1 MKTLCKAIFI
11 VLAVTPTAFAA
22 SKGGTALIS
31 KSSLGNAG
39 NKASQTAAVSTGGKA
54 VAFESEATNFVLGD
68 TNLSRDIFVV
78 NGKTIQRASINSNG
92 YEAQDE
98 AFGWD
103 GDAERADSWT
113 PVISAKGS
121 SVAFVSRAT
130 NLDLETDKGLIT
142 TKETDPSYVYN
153 ESQDTNGVD
162 DIFLR
167 DIAKKRTYRVSGK
180 MKDCTA
186 TSKECTK
193 PGAMHIAENDQTTHD
208 SENPSISGDGRFVAY
223 TTETPADLIAHN
235 VSGTDS
241 ANKKDVFLHDTKT
254 HRTELISGQHD
265 GNGNVTSF
273 AAPGDSDFSA
283 ISPDGRLV
291 VLTSNATNLV
301 PGDVNDTDTDGDA
314 DAGDSDVFAYDT
326 LNRKM
331 LRISGHINNGVVDSE
346 ANGES
351 ISNRFSVA
359 GTKGRYFVAFH
370 SKATN
375 LDSLQEAE
383 SDPNDYDDDVFVADL
398 QTDKTTNQL
407 SIAEIRRVSGK
418 VDLATGLVSEEANGR
433 SRYPAIAATKTAY
446 SVAFESDAYNMLTPL
461 FSWQED
467 SNDVQDIYVYDGNTK
482 LMSRASLD
490 LEGFE
495 PQENS
500 ENPAISSDGRAVA
513 FDTKDPYMVLLDGN
527 QTTRDVFLRRR

>member
-11 VLAVTPTAFAA
+11 VLAVTPAAFAA
-22 SKGGTALIS
+22 SKGGTTLIS

-39 NKASQTAAVSTGGKA
+39 NKASQAAAVSTGGKA
-54 VAFESEATNFVLGD
+54 VAFEAEATNFVLGD
-68 TNLSRDIFVV
+68 TNLSLDIFVTA
-78 NGKTIQRASINSNG
+78 GKKIERVSINSLGFEAADDAPWNG
-92 YEAQDE
+92 
-98 AFGWD
+98 D
-103 GDAERADSWT
+103 GERADSWA
-113 PVISAKGS
+113 PVISANGKF
-121 SVAFVSRAT
+121 VAFVSQAT
-130 NLDLETDKGLIT
+130 NLDLETPADPAVPKSGGLVTDKNNP
-142 TKETDPSYVYN
+142 DYN
-153 ESQDTNGVD
+153 VSLDGNGVD
-162 DIFLR
+162 DIFVR

-180 MKDCTA
+180 MNDCTA
-186 TSKECTK
+186 TPKDCTK
-193 PGAMHIAENDQTTHD
+193 PGSLNMITETTAD
-208 SENPSISGDGRFVAY
+208 SENPAISGDGRYIVY
-223 TTETPADLIAHN
+223 TTETLTQNLAHN
-235 VSGTDS
+235 ASGPDS
-241 ANKKDVFLHDTKT
+241 ARKDVFLFDTKT
-254 HRTELISGQHD
+254 HRTDLISGRHD
-265 GNGNVTSF
+265 SANTEDPTTS
-273 AAPGDSDFSA
+273 ATPDADSDFA
-283 ISPDGRLV
+283 AVSPDGRLV
-291 VLTSNATNLV
+291 VFTSTAANLIES
-301 PGDVNDTDTDGDA
+301 GDIAGDDDGDE
-314 DAGDSDVFAYDT
+314 DVFAYDRT
-326 LNRKM
+326 NRKM
-331 LRISGHINNGVVDSE
+331 IRISGHISNGVVDSE

-375 LDSLQEAE
+375 LDSLLEAE
-383 SDPNDYDDDVFVADL
+383 ADPNDYDDDVFVADL

-446 SVAFESDAYNMLTPL
+446 SIAFESDAYNMLTPL

-467 SNDVQDIYVYDGNTK
+467 SNDVQDIYVYDGSTK

-495 PQENS
+495 PQESS
-500 ENPAISSDGRAVA
+500 ENPAISSDGKAVA

>member
-11 VLAVTPTAFAA
+11 ALAVTPAAFAA
-22 SKGGTALIS
+22 SKGSTTLIS

-39 NKASQTAAVSTGGKA
+39 NKASQAAAVSTGGKA

-68 TNLSRDIFVV
+68 TNLSKDIFIVS
-78 NGKTIQRASINSNG
+78 GKTIQRASINSNG

-98 AFGWD
+98 LAWD
-103 GDAERADSWT
+103 GDGDRADSWA
-113 PVISAKGS
+113 PAISAKGS
-121 SVAFVSRAT
+121 AVVFVSRAA

-142 TKETDPSYVYN
+142 TKETDPAYVYN
-153 ESQDTNGVD
+153 ESQDTNGAD

-180 MKDCTA
+180 MNDCTA
-186 TSKECTK
+186 APKDCSKL
-193 PGAMHIAENDQTTHD
+193 GALKIITETTED

-223 TTETPADLIAHN
+223 TTETPANLIAHN
-235 VSGTDS
+235 VSGTDT
-241 ANKKDVFLHDTKT
+241 ANKDVFLHDTKT
-254 HRTELISGQHD
+254 HRTDLISGQHD
-265 GNGNVTSF
+265 GTGNVTSF

-283 ISPDGRLV
+283 LSSDGRLV
-291 VLTSNATNLV
+291 VLTSNTTNLV
-301 PGDVNDTDTDGDA
+301 PGDVNDADTDGDA
-314 DAGDSDVFAYDT
+314 DTGDSDVFAYDT

-331 LRISGHINNGVVDSE
+331 IRISGHLGNGVVESE

-351 ISNRFSVA
+351 VSNRFSVA
-359 GTKGRYFVAFH
+359 GAKGRYFVAFH

-375 LDSLQEAE
+375 LDGLQEAE
-383 SDPNDYDDDVFVADL
+383 SAPKDYDDDVFVADL
-398 QTDKTTNQL
+398 QTDKATNQL
-407 SIAEIRRVSGK
+407 FIAEIRRVSGK

-513 FDTKDPYMVLLDGN
+513 FDTTDPYMVLLDGN